1 MVNSKDMFLIVRV
14 ILILLIGVFMHI
26 GVQAQS
32 NTSEPNEL
40 DIKTSGNYYWEQLS
54 GDNEEKI
61 KNQIIELIWN
71 NEGVKK
77 LVSENK
83 NFTKEQI
90 GFITKPRGKTFLI
103 IGYLSK
109 ETNRSLSV
117 QPIQRRDSVTSI
129 NTQPNQLLYSKD
141 DYLTNIQTDS
151 SQQKFNTNEVLPA
164 SEPSEEMHTNNS
176 QLKLKAVSSDLV
188 KKLLDQ
194 KKCAE
199 LVKILESEKK
209 KGKAYYSPM
218 DNVFDNGLESCYVMI
233 CDTKTGEL
241 RYLLDKGGNRRID
254 FLTENIIYLED
265 ISKLNTLKKLYI
277 YEIK

>member
-1 MVNSKDMFLIVRV
+1 
-14 ILILLIGVFMHI
+14 MHV
-26 GVQAQS
+26 GVQAQN
-32 NTSEPNEL
+32 NTIEPNEL
-40 DIKTSGNYYWEQLS
+40 DVKTSGNYYWEQLS
-54 GDNEEKI
+54 GDNEERI
-61 KNQIIELIWN
+61 KNQIKELIWN

-83 NFTKEQI
+83 NITKEKI

-109 ETNRSLSV
+109 ETNKSLSV
-117 QPIQRRDSVTSI
+117 QPIQRSDSATSI
-129 NTQPNQLLYSKD
+129 NIQPDQLLTLKD
-141 DYLTNIQTDS
+141 DNRTAFEVDS
-151 SQQKFNTNEVLPA
+151 SQQKSITHEDISASKLPDESNA
-164 SEPSEEMHTNNS
+164 KNN
-176 QLKLKAVSSDLV
+176 QPQLKAVSSDLV

-199 LVKILESEKK
+199 LVKILDGEKK

-218 DNVFDNGLESCYVMI
+218 DNVFDNGIESCYVMI